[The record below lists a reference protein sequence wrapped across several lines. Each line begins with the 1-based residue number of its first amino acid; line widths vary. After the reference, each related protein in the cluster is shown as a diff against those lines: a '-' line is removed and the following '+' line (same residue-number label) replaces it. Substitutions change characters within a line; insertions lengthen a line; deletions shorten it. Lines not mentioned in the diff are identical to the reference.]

1 MPVILSCHDLSRS
14 YDIRPLFEGLSFAID
29 EGERVALIGPNG
41 SGKSTLMRILAG
53 LEQPDEGE
61 RAVARDRTMVYLPQQ
76 DRFEEATPRAVLLA
90 AVPAHMPEH
99 QHDAI
104 AAAALTRAS
113 FSAELADRPVDQLS
127 GGWRKRLAIS
137 RALMQAPDLLL
148 LDEPTNHL
156 DIEGIWWLER
166 TMASL
171 RTTVVLVSHDR
182 TFLERVATRVIE
194 LNKAYPGGN
203 FSSYGSYST
212 FLEKRAEFVAN
223 QNSRQE
229 VLDNQVRRAIDWL
242 RRGPKAQ
249 TVKAAARIDDAERK
263 IAELS
268 ELKYRNSQHKAA
280 SIDFTASGRRTNDL
294 VVLSEVSKSLGG
306 RPLFR
311 DLTMTLSPGMRLG
324 LLGLNGSGKTSLLK
338 VIAGKIEADAGKIKR
353 AFELKIVYFEQT
365 RAALNQQQTL
375 RKALCPTGDTVMF
388 RDRGMHIAS
397 WAKRF
402 LFRPEQLDLEVSK
415 LSGGEQA
422 RVLIADLMRKPAD
435 LLILDEPTNDLDIQ
449 SLEVLE
455 ENLCDFPGA
464 LVMVTHDRFLLDR
477 VSNCLL
483 ALDGSGSA
491 DQVADYAQWED
502 FAKRREEQRISTAVA
517 ATAPVKN
524 TATKPAANPSK
535 GLSSKERREL
545 ENMAEKLAAAEAA
558 LAAVDTRLNDPAVTS
573 DPDALEQ
580 ACSDLAEAQAG
591 VDAVYG
597 RWQELEARAN
607 AALPS

>member
-14 YDIRPLFEGLSFAID
+14 YDIRPLFEGLSFAIED
-29 EGERVALIGPNG
+29 GERVALIGPNG
-41 SGKSTLMRILAG
+41 TGKSTLLRILAG
-53 LEQPDEGE
+53 LEKPDEGE
-61 RAVARDRTMVYLPQQ
+61 RAVARDRTLVYLPQQ
-76 DRFEEATPRAVLLA
+76 DRFEEATPREVLLA
-90 AVPAHMPEH
+90 AVPLHIPEH
-99 QHDAI
+99 QHDAT
-104 AAAALTRAS
+104 AAAALSRAGFDAALS
-113 FSAELADRPVDQLS
+113 DRPVDQLS

-137 RALMQAPDLLL
+137 RALMQGPDLLM

-156 DIEGIWWLER
+156 DLEGIWWLER
-166 TMASL
+166 TLAAL

-194 LNKAYPGGN
+194 LNRAYPDGHFG
-203 FSSYGSYST
+203 SYGSYST
-212 FLEKRAEFVAN
+212 FLEKRAEFIAN

-249 TVKAAARIDDAERK
+249 TVKAAARVDDAERK

-268 ELKYRNSQHKAA
+268 ELKYRNAQHRSAA
-280 SIDFTASGRRTNDL
+280 IDFTASGRRTNDL
-294 VVLSEVSKSLGG
+294 VVLTEVAKSLGG

-338 VIAGKIEADAGKIKR
+338 VIAGNIAPDAGKIKR

-365 RAALNQQQTL
+365 RAALDQKQTL
-375 RKALCPTGDTVMF
+375 CRALCPSGDTVMF
-388 RDRGMHIAS
+388 RERGMHIAS

-402 LFRPEQLDLEVSK
+402 LFRPEQLDLEVAK

-483 ALDGSGSA
+483 ALDGNGGA

-502 FAKRREEQRISTAVA
+502 FAKRREEQRLNATVVA
-517 ATAPVKN
+517 AAPVKN
-524 TATKPAANPSK
+524 SAPAKAKAT

-545 ENMAEKLAAAEAA
+545 EGMAEKLAAAEAA
-558 LAAVDTRLNDPAVTS
+558 VAAVDARLNDPAVTG
-573 DPDALEQ
+573 DGDALEK
-580 ACSDLAEAQAG
+580 ACSDLAETQAA
-591 VDAVYG
+591 VDAVYA

-607 AALPS
+607 G

>member
-14 YDIRPLFEGLSFAID
+14 YDIRPLFEGLSFAIE

-76 DRFEEATPRAVLLA
+76 DRFEEATPREVLLA
-90 AVPAHMPEH
+90 AVPKHMPDH

-104 AAAALTRAS
+104 AAAALTKAS
-113 FSAELADRPVDQLS
+113 FTPELADRPVDQLS

-156 DIEGIWWLER
+156 DLEGIWWLER

-171 RTTVVLVSHDR
+171 RTTVVMVSHDR

-212 FLEKRAEFVAN
+212 FLEKRAEFIAN

-249 TVKAAARIDDAERK
+249 TVKATARIDDAERK

-268 ELKYRNSQHKAA
+268 ELKYRNAQHKTAA
-280 SIDFTASGRRTNDL
+280 IDFTASGRRTNDL
-294 VVLSEVSKSLGG
+294 VVLTEVSKSLGG

-338 VIAGKIEADAGKIKR
+338 VIAGKLEADAGKIKR

-365 RAALNQQQTL
+365 RASLNQTQTL
-375 RKALCPTGDTVMF
+375 RKALCPTGDTVIF
-388 RDRGMHIAS
+388 RERGMHIAS

-502 FAKRREEQRISTAVA
+502 FAKRREEQRVSAAVA
-517 ATAPVKN
+517 AATPVKN
-524 TATKPAANPSK
+524 TAAKPAASPSK

-545 ENMAEKLAAAEAA
+545 EGMAEKLAAAEAA

-573 DPDALEQ
+573 DPDALEK

-591 VDAVYG
+591 VDAVYA

-607 AALPS
+607 A

>member
-14 YDIRPLFEGLSFAID
+14 YDIRPLFEGLSFAIE

-76 DRFEEATPRAVLLA
+76 DRFEETTPRAVLLA
-90 AVPAHMPEH
+90 AVPAHLPEH

-104 AAAALTRAS
+104 AAAALTKAS
-113 FSAELADRPVDQLS
+113 FTAELADRPVDQLS

-212 FLEKRAEFVAN
+212 FLEKRAEFIAN

-280 SIDFTASGRRTNDL
+280 AIDFTASGRRTNDL
-294 VVLSEVSKSLGG
+294 VVLTEVSKSLGG

-338 VIAGKIEADAGKIKR
+338 VIAGKMELDAGKIKR

-365 RAALNQQQTL
+365 RAALNQTQTL
-375 RKALCPTGDTVMF
+375 RKALCPTGDTVIF
-388 RDRGMHIAS
+388 RERGMHIAS

-402 LFRPEQLDLEVSK
+402 LFRADQLDLEVSK

-483 ALDGSGSA
+483 ALDGSGNA

-502 FAKRREEQRISTAVA
+502 FAKRKEEQRVSAALA

-524 TATKPAANPSK
+524 TAAKAVANTAK

-573 DPDALEQ
+573 DSEALEK
-580 ACSDLAEAQAG
+580 ACSDLADAQAG
-591 VDAVYG
+591 VDATYA

-607 AALPS
+607 A

>member
-14 YDIRPLFEGLSFAID
+14 YDIRPLFEGLSFAIE

-76 DRFEEATPRAVLLA
+76 DRFEETTPRAVLLA
-90 AVPAHMPEH
+90 AVPKHLPEH

-104 AAAALTRAS
+104 AAAALTKAS
-113 FSAELADRPVDQLS
+113 FTAELADRPVDQLS

-171 RTTVVLVSHDR
+171 RTTVVMVSHDR

-212 FLEKRAEFVAN
+212 FLEKRAEFIAN

-268 ELKYRNSQHKAA
+268 ELKYRNSQHKSAA
-280 SIDFTASGRRTNDL
+280 IDFTASGRRTNDL
-294 VVLSEVSKSLGG
+294 VVLTEVSKALGG

-502 FAKRREEQRISTAVA
+502 FAKRREEQRVSAAMA

-524 TATKPAANPSK
+524 VATKAVANTAK

-545 ENMAEKLAAAEAA
+545 EGMAEKLAAAEAA

-573 DPDALEQ
+573 DPDALEK
-580 ACSDLAEAQAG
+580 ACADLADAQAG
-591 VDAVYG
+591 VDAVYA

-607 AALPS
+607 G

>member
-76 DRFEEATPRAVLLA
+76 DRFEETTPRAVLLA

-104 AAAALTRAS
+104 AAAALTKAS
-113 FSAELADRPVDQLS
+113 FTAELADRPVDQLS

-166 TMASL
+166 TMAAL

-212 FLEKRAEFVAN
+212 FLEKRAEFIAN

-268 ELKYRNSQHKAA
+268 ELKYRNAQHKSAA
-280 SIDFTASGRRTNDL
+280 IDFTASGRRTNDL
-294 VVLSEVSKSLGG
+294 VVLSEVTKSLGG

-324 LLGLNGSGKTSLLK
+324 LLGLNGSGKTTLLK
-338 VIAGKIEADAGKIKR
+338 VIAGKLEADAGKIKR

-365 RAALNQQQTL
+365 RAALNQTQTL

-502 FAKRREEQRISTAVA
+502 FAKRREEQRVSMAVA
-517 ATAPVKN
+517 AAAPVKN
-524 TATKPAANPSK
+524 TAAKPASK

-573 DPDALEQ
+573 DSDALEK

-591 VDAVYG
+591 VDAVYA

-607 AALPS
+607 QV

>member
-14 YDIRPLFEGLSFAID
+14 YDIRPLFEGLSFAIE

-76 DRFEEATPRAVLLA
+76 DRFEETTPRAVLLA
-90 AVPAHMPEH
+90 AVPAHLPEH

-104 AAAALTRAS
+104 AAAALTKAS
-113 FSAELADRPVDQLS
+113 FTAELADRPVDQLS

-212 FLEKRAEFVAN
+212 FLEKRAEFIAN

-280 SIDFTASGRRTNDL
+280 AIDFTASGRRTNDL
-294 VVLSEVSKSLGG
+294 VVLTEVSKSLGG

-338 VIAGKIEADAGKIKR
+338 VIAGKMELDAGKIKR

-365 RAALNQQQTL
+365 RAALNQTQTL
-375 RKALCPTGDTVMF
+375 RKALCPTGDTVIF
-388 RDRGMHIAS
+388 RERGMHIAS

-402 LFRPEQLDLEVSK
+402 LFRADQLDLEVSK

-483 ALDGSGSA
+483 ALDGSGNA

-502 FAKRREEQRISTAVA
+502 FAKRKEEQRVSAALA

-524 TATKPAANPSK
+524 TAAKAVANTAK

-545 ENMAEKLAAAEAA
+545 ENMAEKFAAAEAA

-573 DPDALEQ
+573 DSDALEK
-580 ACSDLAEAQAG
+580 ACSDLADAQAG
-591 VDAVYG
+591 VDATYA

-607 AALPS
+607 A

>member
-76 DRFEEATPRAVLLA
+76 DRFDETTPRAVLLA

-104 AAAALTRAS
+104 AAAALTKAS
-113 FSAELADRPVDQLS
+113 FTAELADRPVDQLS

-156 DIEGIWWLER
+156 DLEGIWWLER

-212 FLEKRAEFVAN
+212 FLEKRAEFIAN

-249 TVKAAARIDDAERK
+249 TVKANARIDDAERK

-268 ELKYRNSQHKAA
+268 ELKYRNAQHKSAA
-280 SIDFTASGRRTNDL
+280 IDFTASGRRTNDL
-294 VVLSEVSKSLGG
+294 VVLTEVSKSLGG
-306 RPLFR
+306 RALFR

-338 VIAGKIEADAGKIKR
+338 VIAGKLEPDAGKIKR

-365 RAALNQQQTL
+365 RASLNQQQTL

-483 ALDGSGSA
+483 ALDGNGNA

-502 FAKRREEQRISTAVA
+502 LAQRREEQRVSAAVA

-524 TATKPAANPSK
+524 TATRSVAK

-545 ENMAEKLAAAEAA
+545 ENMAEKLATAEAA

-573 DPDALEQ
+573 DADALEK

-591 VDAVYG
+591 VDAVYA

-607 AALPS
+607 QG

>member
-61 RAVARDRTMVYLPQQ
+61 RAVARDKTMVYLPQQ
-76 DRFEEATPRAVLLA
+76 DRFEQATPREVLLA
-90 AVPAHMPEH
+90 AVPAHVPEH
-99 QHDAI
+99 QHDSV
-104 AAAALTRAS
+104 AAAALTKAS
-113 FSAELADRPVDQLS
+113 FTAELADRPVDQLS

-156 DIEGIWWLER
+156 DLEGIWWLER
-166 TMASL
+166 TLASL
-171 RTTVVLVSHDR
+171 RTTVVMVSHDR

-194 LNKAYPGGN
+194 LNRAYPGGN

-212 FLEKRAEFVAN
+212 FLEKRAEFIAN
-223 QNSRQE
+223 QQSRQE
-229 VLDNQVRRAIDWL
+229 VLDNQVRRAIEWL

-249 TVKAAARIDDAERK
+249 TVKAAARVDDAERK
-263 IAELS
+263 QAELA
-268 ELKYRNSQHKAA
+268 ELKYRNAQHRSAA
-280 SIDFTASGRRTNDL
+280 IDFTASGRRTNDL
-294 VVLSEVSKSLGG
+294 VVLTEVAKALGG
-306 RPLFR
+306 RTLFK
-311 DLTMTLSPGMRLG
+311 DLSLTLSPGMRLG
-324 LLGLNGSGKTSLLK
+324 LLGLNGSGKTTLLK
-338 VIAGKIEADAGKIKR
+338 VISGKIAPDAGKIKH
-353 AFELKIVYFEQT
+353 AFELKVVYFEQT
-365 RAALNQQQTL
+365 RAALDQTKTL
-375 RKALCPTGDTVMF
+375 KKALCPTGETVVF
-388 RDRGMHIAS
+388 RGRGMHIAA

-402 LFRPEQLDLEVSK
+402 LFRPEQLDVEVSK

-422 RVLIADLMRKPAD
+422 RVLIANLMLLPAD

-483 ALDGSGSA
+483 ALDGNGTA
-491 DQVADYAQWED
+491 DLVADYAQWED
-502 FAKRREEQRISTAVA
+502 LAQRREEQRVA
-517 ATAPVKN
+517 AALAATQPVKN
-524 TATKPAANPSK
+524 TAAKPAAK
-535 GLSSKERREL
+535 AGLSSKERREL
-545 ENMAEKLAAAEAA
+545 ESMADKLAAAEAVVS
-558 LAAVDTRLNDPAVTS
+558 AVDARLNDPAVTS
-573 DPDALEQ
+573 DPDALEK

-591 VDAVYG
+591 VDAVYA

-607 AALPS
+607 G

>member
-14 YDIRPLFEGLSFAID
+14 YDIRPLFEGLSFAIE

-76 DRFEEATPRAVLLA
+76 DRFEETTPRAVLLA
-90 AVPAHMPEH
+90 AVPKHLPEH

-104 AAAALTRAS
+104 AAAALTKAS
-113 FSAELADRPVDQLS
+113 FTAELADRPVDQLS

-203 FSSYGSYST
+203 FSSYGPYST
-212 FLEKRAEFVAN
+212 FLEKRAEFIAN

-268 ELKYRNSQHKAA
+268 ELKYRNAQHKSAA
-280 SIDFTASGRRTNDL
+280 IDFTASGRRTNDL

-365 RAALNQQQTL
+365 RAALNQTQTL

-502 FAKRREEQRISTAVA
+502 FAKRREEQRVSAAIA

-524 TATKPAANPSK
+524 VAAKPAANPSK

-545 ENMAEKLAAAEAA
+545 EGMAEKLAAAEAA

-573 DPDALEQ
+573 DPDALEK
-580 ACSDLAEAQAG
+580 ACADLAEAQTG
-591 VDAVYG
+591 VDAVYA

-607 AALPS
+607 A